1 MSYLCDLR
9 KAKVVSKV
17 REWCGMGNEGG
28 GAEKERGG
36 KRDLEM
42 VGDEKDNL
50 FGMNPTGDEE

>member
-1 MSYLCDLR
+1 M
-9 KAKVVSKV
+9 VSKV
-17 REWCGMGNEGG
+17 REWCGMGNEGGG

-42 VGDEKDNL
+42 VGDEKDDL